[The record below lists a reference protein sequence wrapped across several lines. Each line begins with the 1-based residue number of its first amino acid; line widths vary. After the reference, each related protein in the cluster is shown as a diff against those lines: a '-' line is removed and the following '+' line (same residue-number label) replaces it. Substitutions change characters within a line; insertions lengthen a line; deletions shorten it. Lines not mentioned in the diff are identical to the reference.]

1 MLKFF
6 RSLRSSKLEQKRF
19 SKYLIYAVGEIILVI
34 IGILIALYINNWN
47 NNNSNIDK
55 QKVLIH
61 QVKLDLE
68 QSVEELKDIISFHET
83 RAFAAAQV
91 SQAFWKKDT
100 VNNALVRSFGIP
112 LSNKRYSPNMSMISS
127 LISSGDIELVQ
138 SVTIRSQIN
147 AYFENVNT
155 ILEDILRYEEQ
166 YYRPGVEI
174 VTANFDINSFSLS
187 HLKEEYIENITNFRL
202 ASFPKDFKE
211 VPFPIELQDVY
222 KNQQIYNGYGHL
234 LISFRNTKSKYE
246 TILIQTRNLLN
257 ALKEAEY

>member
-1 MLKFF
+1 MGSSRSTGQWSLPGVKSLLKC
-6 RSLRSSKLEQKRF
+6 L
-19 SKYLIYAVGEIILVI
+19 
-34 IGILIALYINNWN
+34 
-47 NNNSNIDK
+47 
-55 QKVLIH
+55 
-61 QVKLDLE
+61 
-68 QSVEELKDIISFHET
+68 
-83 RAFAAAQV
+83 
-91 SQAFWKKDT
+91 
-100 VNNALVRSFGIP
+100 
-112 LSNKRYSPNMSMISS
+112 
-127 LISSGDIELVQ
+127 
-138 SVTIRSQIN
+138 
-147 AYFENVNT
+147 
-155 ILEDILRYEEQ
+155 LEDILRYEEQ

-257 ALKEAEY
+257 ALKWKSNIWDCLLLNCGPNALMLI